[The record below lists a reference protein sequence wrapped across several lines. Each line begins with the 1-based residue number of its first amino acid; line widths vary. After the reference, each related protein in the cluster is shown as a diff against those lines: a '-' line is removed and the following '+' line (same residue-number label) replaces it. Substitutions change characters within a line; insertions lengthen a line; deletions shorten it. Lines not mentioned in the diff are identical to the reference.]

1 MKPMN
6 ILELVLGKL
15 ADKEQAMATFNAV
28 GVPDLDAVPPEVD
41 TGEPEELP
49 VEAGPPTGG
58 PLEDS
63 GPPGDLPPMDA
74 GRPEGVPPGDAAP
87 PDFFNDMGLP
97 TFAVAEGYPGED
109 DEEEDEH
116 EDAAGL
122 PDQDAVP
129 PEVDAGKPDELPVGA
144 GPPTGGPPEDSGP
157 PEDLA
162 PLDTGRPEGVPP
174 GEDFFD
180 HETGLPTV
188 LVAEGFP
195 GDREDDE
202 VDDQI
207 EDVDL

>member
-28 GVPDLDAVPPEVD
+28 GLPDLDAVPPEVD

-49 VEAGPPTGG
+49 VEAVPPTGG
-58 PLEDS
+58 PPEDS

-74 GRPEGVPPGDAAP
+74 
-87 PDFFNDMGLP
+87 
-97 TFAVAEGYPGED
+97 
-109 DEEEDEH
+109 
-116 EDAAGL
+116 
-122 PDQDAVP
+122 
-129 PEVDAGKPDELPVGA
+129 
-144 GPPTGGPPEDSGP
+144 
-157 PEDLA
+157 
-162 PLDTGRPEGVPP
+162 GRPEGVPP